1 MIDLQTLIFFKTVA
15 EFGSFSA
22 AAHELKYAQS
32 NISTKIIRLEND
44 LQTILFYRNNKGVT
58 LTPKGKLFL
67 DYTEKILR
75 LVRTAETAML
85 DGPEASGSLKIGS
98 LETIAQTYLP
108 ELLSSY
114 HRNNPKVQI
123 SVKTGTS
130 AALTEAVLNRT
141 LDAAFISG
149 PVGHPDLVGKRF
161 RPEALLL
168 ATASDGSVCLD
179 GLQDETLLVFPHGC
193 YYRYLLEELLRD
205 HGIVPKKV
213 IEYDSVSAIIAGLC
227 AGLGISLLPA
237 SVLSSYTTGRM
248 LNTIEIDEHYSSVD
262 TYFIYR
268 SDYYVTTAFSIF
280 MDGLECPDA
289 AL

>member
-1 MIDLQTLIFFKTVA
+1 MIDLQALLFFKTVA

-44 LQTILFYRNNKGVT
+44 LQTTLFYRDNRGVT

-75 LVRTAETAML
+75 LIRTAETAMR
-85 DGPEASGSLKIGS
+85 DGPEASGSLAVGS

-108 ELLSSY
+108 ELLSDY
-114 HRNNPKVQI
+114 HRNNPRVQFL
-123 SVKTGTS
+123 VKTGTS

-149 PVGHPDLVGKRF
+149 PVEHPELVGKCF
-161 RPEALLL
+161 RPETLLL
-168 ATASDGSVCLD
+168 ATAPGSSISLD
-179 GLQDETLLVFPHGC
+179 NLQNETLLVFPHGC

-205 HGIVPKKV
+205 HGVVPKQV
-213 IEYDSVSAIIAGLC
+213 IEYDSVSAIIASLC

-237 SVLSSYTTGRM
+237 SVLSAYTTGHM
-248 LNTIEIDEHYSSVD
+248 LSTIKIDGQYSSVD

-280 MDGLECPDA
+280 MDSLEII
-289 AL
+289 